1 MNAFT
6 LRRRWVFR
14 APTGV
19 YFIFKIIYIYIF
31 ICVGSYAHS
40 SACVW
45 WLEGNL
51 RDLVLSYPVR
61 SLVANTGLPGLVQ
74 AALQLESS
82 HQHMRGFCR

>member
-1 MNAFT
+1 MIIYLVLSHRFIYFINREEEVLGVMNAFT

-45 WLEGNL
+45 
-51 RDLVLSYPVR
+51 
-61 SLVANTGLPGLVQ
+61 
-74 AALQLESS
+74 
-82 HQHMRGFCR
+82 